1 MKFIDTHSHLYSKEF
16 DLDRSE
22 TVKRALNAGV
32 EKILLPNISS
42 KYTNS
47 MLQLCVDFPKNCLP
61 MMGLHP
67 CDVKEETYLNELLHI
82 EKEIKQKKYIAVG
95 EIGIDLFWEKSNL
108 ELQKTVFTKQINLA
122 KKYNLPIV
130 IHVRESFNEVIT
142 IVEKLNDTNLKGV
155 FHCFT
160 GNTKDAKRIVDLGSF
175 YLGIGGVLT
184 FKNSNLDKTIEKI
197 SLNHLL
203 LETDSPYLT
212 PSPYRGKRNESKY
225 IIEIAEKLS
234 KIKNC
239 SMSKIADITTN
250 NAKELFRL

>member
-1 MKFIDTHSHLYSKEF
+1 MPDVDIDFF
-16 DLDRSE
+16 DRD
-22 TVKRALNAGV
+22 GV
-32 EKILLPNISS
+32 LK
-42 KYTNS
+42 
-47 MLQLCVDFPKNCLP
+47 
-61 MMGLHP
+61 
-67 CDVKEETYLNELLHI
+67 
-82 EKEIKQKKYIAVG
+82 
-95 EIGIDLFWEKSNL
+95 LFKH
-108 ELQKTVFTKQINLA
+108 TPATMI
-122 KKYNLPIV
+122 
-130 IHVRESFNEVIT
+130 
-142 IVEKLNDTNLKGV
+142 
-155 FHCFT
+155 
-160 GNTKDAKRIVDLGSF
+160 KDAKRIVDLGSF

-234 KIKNC
+234 KVKNC